1 MAEGSFERLPKWA
14 QEKIVN
20 LQRALSDKE
29 REIAALTGETP
40 ANAAYV
46 LLGASTSNDFMPF
59 PRGTEVQFVLTPKTH
74 QMHRPDTVDASVL
87 TDRQGFRYLRLLG
100 DRPIAI
106 TPVSSNGIEI
116 RLQ

>member
-40 ANAAYV
+40 TDAAYV
-46 LLGASTSNDFMPF
+46 LVGANTSNDSMPF

-74 QMHRPDTVDASVL
+74 QMHRPETVDAAVL

-100 DRPIAI
+100 DRPISI
-106 TPVSSNGIEI
+106 SPVSSNGIEI